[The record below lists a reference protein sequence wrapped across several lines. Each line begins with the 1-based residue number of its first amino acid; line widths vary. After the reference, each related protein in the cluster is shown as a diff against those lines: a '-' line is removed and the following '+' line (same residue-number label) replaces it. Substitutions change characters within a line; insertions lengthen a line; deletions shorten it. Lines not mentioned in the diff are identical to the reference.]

1 MNDLISI
8 IIPVY
13 KTEKYLVRC
22 VESVVNQTYRHIEII
37 LVDDGSPDKSPELC
51 DNLSDKYRNIKV
63 VHKENGGL
71 SSSRNVGLD
80 IASGNY
86 ISFIDSDDYIDQY
99 MIERLYYA
107 ITKHNAD
114 VAMLQYKEV
123 SCNPPLP
130 SAKRVKEIVYT
141 GSQIN
146 TAFLKLKIDSV
157 CVGLYKSEVIKNKHF
172 LIGKTSEDILFNFEV
187 FGSINKFVYLPER
200 RYYYYYNPES
210 ISNGPLDVKKFN
222 YLNVREDIYEYYL
235 KIGNEKNIR
244 LAESLY
250 ARAAFGLLLRLALY
264 GNTVDLNQNDCKT
277 KLTKVF
283 RAHKWAFYKESSIPL
298 SRKVIAC
305 MLNYFFPIIRLVKK

>member
-1 MNDLISI
+1 MKDLISV

-13 KTEKYLVRC
+13 RTEKYLVRC
-22 VESVVNQTYRHIEII
+22 VNSVVNQVYKNIEII

-51 DNLSDKYRNIKV
+51 DNLAEKYQSIKV
-63 VHKENGGL
+63 IHKENGGL
-71 SSSRNVGLD
+71 SSSRNAGLD
-80 IASGNY
+80 IASGDY

-99 MIERLYYA
+99 MIERLHYA

-114 VAMLQYKEV
+114 VAMLRYKEV
-123 SCNPPLP
+123 SGDPPLP
-130 SAKRVKEIVYT
+130 SDKRAKEIVYT

-146 TAFLKLKIDSV
+146 TAFLKLKIDSA
-157 CVGLYKSEVIKNKHF
+157 CVGLYKSEVIENKRF

-187 FGSINKFVYLPER
+187 FRSIDKFIYLPER
-200 RYYYYYNPES
+200 RYYYYNNPDS

-222 YLNVREDIYEYYL
+222 YLDIRGDIYEYYI
-235 KIGNEKNIR
+235 KTGNKKNAR
-244 LAESLY
+244 LAEALY